1 MCLVISVS
9 FDIWGS
15 AGGVAGWGGRG
26 PGRGAARER
35 FGRLESSSKKRL
47 QLGIFSRN
55 LNCFC
60 YNVKLG
66 GEWGASGNFVVKLEE
81 VMKYFSFELWKL
93 AFGSTALN
101 WTDFW
106 KNEQPVL
113 WGPSFPHCTMGDS
126 WPSFRKVTEY
136 NTTLTGIHW
145 SRSLRPAH
153 GSWFVF
159 VVSIVK
165 RKNWWK
171 IAATFV
177 GLQKNHQLLLLL
189 LLWTQIGCCFMC
201 NVGYYHFNR
210 MKDHEFEQTIN
221 IYFLH

>member
-1 MCLVISVS
+1 M
-9 FDIWGS
+9 
-15 AGGVAGWGGRG
+15 
-26 PGRGAARER
+26 
-35 FGRLESSSKKRL
+35 
-47 QLGIFSRN
+47 GIFSRN

-113 WGPSFPHCTMGDS
+113 CGPSFPHCTMGDS
-126 WPSFRKVTEY
+126 SPMFRKVTEY
-136 NTTLTGIHW
+136 NTTLTGIHTDRGHLDQFTGVD
-145 SRSLRPAH
+145 SFSSFLLLKGRAD
-153 GSWFVF
+153 G
-159 VVSIVK
+159 
-165 RKNWWK
+165 K

-189 LLWTQIGCCFMC
+189 LLWKQISCCFMC

-210 MKDHEFEQTIN
+210 MKDHEFVQTIN

>member
-113 WGPSFPHCTMGDS
+113 CGPSFPHCTMGDS
-126 WPSFRKVTEY
+126 WPMFRCVTEY
-136 NTTLTGIHW
+136 NTSLTGIHW
-145 SRSLRPAH
+145 SRSLDQSRELIR
-153 GSWFVF
+153 FRRF
-159 VVSIVK
+159 Y
-165 RKNWWK
+165 
-171 IAATFV
+171 
-177 GLQKNHQLLLLL
+177 
-189 LLWTQIGCCFMC
+189 C
-201 NVGYYHFNR
+201 
-210 MKDHEFEQTIN
+210 
-221 IYFLH
+221 